1 VSPLP
6 ISRSALD
13 RLGER
18 LAASDDITDAD
29 YALLLE
35 VLSAYQEALLET
47 RERLVALGYSPTTR
61 TKTTSVLVD
70 KLRRERGMKLK
81 GVQDIAGARIVEDCT
96 RSEQDAIVA
105 RIVEEFGDGTRP
117 PKVKD
122 RRAEPVAGYRAV
134 HVIVHVRDLPVEVQ
148 VRTWRQDQWAQIAES
163 LGDTWG
169 RGLRYGAGPSD
180 PGKPAYGEMTRDDIW
195 AAVVNLSDLVH
206 HNETIEGLIEVTAGL
221 EPDRSEAE
229 LAEERADQARH
240 EELLRE
246 HLALFSRVVR
256 NVR

>member
-1 VSPLP
+1 MSPLP

-18 LAASDDITDAD
+18 LAARDDITDDD

-47 RERLVALGYSPTTR
+47 RERLVVLGYSPTTR

-70 KLRRERGMKLK
+70 KLRREHGMKLK

-105 RIVEEFGDGTRP
+105 RIVDEFSSGTRP

-134 HVIVHVRDLPVEVQ
+134 HVIVHVQDVPVEIQ

-163 LGDTWG
+163 LGDKWG

-180 PGKPAYGEMTRDDIW
+180 PETPAFGAMTRGEIW
-195 AAVVNLSDLVH
+195 EAVVNLGDLVH
-206 HNETIEGLIEVTAGL
+206 HNETIEGLIEVAAVV
-221 EPDRSEAE
+221 EPDRTDAE
-229 LAEERADQARH
+229 LADERADQASH

-246 HLALFSRVVR
+246 HLALFSSVVR